1 MNSLIAYVIYAAI
14 TLYLNKRSDNR
25 QSVSLQALALA
36 TVYSVIV
43 FISLFMSDKLYG
55 SVMRL
60 KAHSIYEEMNAAI
73 SEFIEATMK
82 LLDDAINDAMVK
94 NTDIDNIILVGG
106 STRLKLIK
114 EQIEKKYPNK
124 ILDYIDPDTVVVQG
138 AAIQAEILS
147 GNSKDELLLLDVLP
161 LSLGLETYGGL
172 SEKIIHRNTSIPSSA
187 EKTFTTFK

>member
-1 MNSLIAYVIYAAI
+1 MKESLSSTTSATNNKYSIELSYDEMNS
-14 TLYLNKRSDNR
+14 
-25 QSVSLQALALA
+25 
-36 TVYSVIV
+36 
-43 FISLFMSDKLYG
+43 
-55 SVMRL
+55 
-60 KAHSIYEEMNAAI
+60 AI

-82 LLDDAINDAMVK
+82 LDDAINDAMVK
-94 NTDIDNIILVGG
+94 NSDIDNIILVGG

-172 SEKIIHRNTSIPSSA
+172 SEKIIHRNTSIPS
-187 EKTFTTFK
+187 